1 MFISNDP
8 LVNRRKRGKKSLKRV
23 TTMFLVA
30 DENGLPF
37 IYDVSNFELVK
48 MLVSLHVLE
57 NKIIN

>member
-1 MFISNDP
+1 M
-8 LVNRRKRGKKSLKRV
+8 KRV
-23 TTMFLVA
+23 TTMFLVT

-48 MLVSLHVLE
+48 MLVSLHILE